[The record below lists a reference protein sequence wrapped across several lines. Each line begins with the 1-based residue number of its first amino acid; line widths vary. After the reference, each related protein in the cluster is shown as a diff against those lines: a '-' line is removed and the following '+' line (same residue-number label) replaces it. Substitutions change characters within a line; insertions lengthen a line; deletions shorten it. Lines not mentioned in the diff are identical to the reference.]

1 MQYLLLPVV
10 NSSQESLTES
20 KSWKCGFELDVEEC
34 ALNLP
39 GEPTLAQL
47 TDENEA
53 NCQRRAELR
62 RELETLYGTSTGST
76 ASQSECEDVLIMAR
90 ARCETMGML
99 WACYGSE
106 HG

>member
-53 NCQRRAELR
+53 NCQRRANC
-62 RELETLYGTSTGST
+62 G
-76 ASQSECEDVLIMAR
+76 ASLKRCMAR
-90 ARCETMGML
+90 VREALRVNLNVKMF
-99 WACYGSE
+99 
-106 HG
+106 